1 MSAEAG
7 RFLERFLQA
16 QEKDGSYARALA
28 ELKAGQK
35 TGHWIWWVFPQLKG
49 LGTSENSVF
58 FGLDDDAEAK
68 AYLQHPVLGQRYC
81 DCVKEVYMQLYK
93 HGKTPLELMGS
104 ETDMM
109 KLRSSLELFL
119 RNAFAGKEIRVRIMM
134 MVQMEKILLEKLDW
148 THPPKNTER

>member
-1 MSAEAG
+1 MS
-7 RFLERFLQA
+7 LDRFLQA
-16 QEKDGSYARALA
+16 QEKDGSFARALA

-49 LGTSENSVF
+49 LGTSENSVIY
-58 FGLDDDAEAK
+58 GLDDDAEAK

-81 DCVKEVYMQLYK
+81 DCVHEVYMQLYR
-93 HGKTPLELMGS
+93 HGKMPLVLMGS
-104 ETDMM
+104 DVDVM

-119 RNAFAGKEIRVRIMM
+119 RNGFAGKEIRGRIMM

-148 THPPKNTER
+148 THPPRKPRS

>member
-1 MSAEAG
+1 MSLD
-7 RFLERFLQA
+7 RFLKA

-49 LGTSENSVF
+49 LGTSENTVF
-58 FGLDDDAEAK
+58 YGLDDDAEAK

-81 DCVKEVYMQLYK
+81 DCVHEVYMQLYR
-93 HGKTPLELMGS
+93 HGKIPLVLMGS
-104 ETDMM
+104 DVDVM

-119 RNAFAGKEIRVRIMM
+119 RNGFAGKEIRGRIMM

-148 THPPKNTER
+148 THPPRKPRS